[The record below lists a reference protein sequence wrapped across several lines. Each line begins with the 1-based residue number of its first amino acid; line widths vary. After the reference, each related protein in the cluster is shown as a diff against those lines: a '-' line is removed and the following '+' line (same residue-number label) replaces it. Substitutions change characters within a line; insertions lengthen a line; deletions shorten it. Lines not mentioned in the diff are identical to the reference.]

1 MKNFFSS
8 LKEKFTGPDY
18 EERAQDAEQPDQYVT
33 LDDANNEL
41 KSKIVVRPF
50 QLEDFED
57 IKPVLDSL
65 REGHTIALI
74 NIKSLKERDMIELK
88 RAINKL
94 KKTTDA
100 LSGEVAGFGEDIIIA
115 TPSFATIHRTKQLHT
130 VREDTTVQDIKEE

>member
-8 LKEKFTGPDY
+8 LKEKLTGPGYD
-18 EERAQDAEQPDQYVT
+18 EMAHDAEQPDYVE
-33 LDDANNEL
+33 LDKAGDEL
-41 KSKIVVRPF
+41 KTKIVVRPF

-100 LSGEVAGFGEDIIIA
+100 LSGEVAGFGEDVIIA
-115 TPSFATIHRTKQLHT
+115 TPAFATIHRTKQMRT
-130 VREDTTVQDIKEE
+130 VREDATVQDIKEE